1 MNKLYI
7 ISTSKVLFAA
17 ISACMTIHAS
27 TETEKLMQPEES
39 LLAGVTR
46 GIAYSGFRTGQH
58 PDRGDGA
65 KLPTEAQIL
74 EDLRIIEREGFDL
87 IRLYDSQENSQ
98 DVLRII
104 RDKKINLKVMQGIWL
119 KAELSNHEGCAW
131 LTEPIPQEELVRNA
145 KSNLDEVE
153 RGIKLA
159 NEYSD
164 IIVAV
169 NVGNEALISWND
181 HLVRLESMIKYVT
194 EVKAR
199 IEQPVTTADNYDVFA
214 IYGPKLADHLDFLG
228 VHTYPLW
235 EQKTIDEAMPFVKQ
249 NLLKV
254 RSAAPDKPLVITEAG
269 WATIASE
276 YPDRVSEEMQER
288 YYKELFAFCEQS
300 NITLFWFEAFDE
312 DWKGDPGNPDG
323 AEKHWGLF
331 NIDRTPKKAL
341 AK

>member
-1 MNKLYI
+1 MNKLHNM
-7 ISTSKVLFAA
+7 TTTRVLCAA
-17 ISACMTIHAS
+17 FSVCMAVHAS
-27 TETEKLMQPEES
+27 TETNKLMQPQES

-65 KLPTEAQIL
+65 KLPTDAQIL
-74 EDLRIIEREGFDL
+74 EDLKIIEREGFDL

-98 DVLRII
+98 DVLRLI
-104 RDKKINLKVMQGIWL
+104 RDEKINLKVMQGIWL
-119 KAELSNHEGCAW
+119 KAELSNHEGCPW
-131 LTEPIPQEELVRNA
+131 LTEPIPQEELVSNA
-145 KSNLDEVE
+145 KSNLDEIE

-159 NEYSD
+159 NDYSN

-181 HLVRLESMIKYVT
+181 HLVRIESMIKYVT

-214 IYGPKLADHLDFLG
+214 IYGSKLSDHLDFLG

-235 EQKTIDEAMPFVKQ
+235 EQKTIDEALPFVKQ

-254 RSAAPDKPLVITEAG
+254 RSAVPDKPLVITEAG

-276 YPDRVSEEMQER
+276 YPDRVSEDMQER
-288 YYKELFAFCEQS
+288 YYKELFEFCAQN

-323 AEKHWGLF
+323 AEKHWGLY
-331 NIDRTPKKAL
+331 NIDRTPKKVL